1 MAPSRSSLPRHVTAA
16 VAQPIC
22 STLTSIIGL
31 VLLFLLTLFFLSS
44 QSTTTNLVSSALR
57 MPPTPVT
64 NAIAAVATG
73 AVIVTDAPSSSSSC
87 DCVACNHLL
96 VTAKLPVPL
105 SWSSSPNGCECNSCT
120 ALIRISLRVLG
131 GVRDIPIVTAPL
143 ETDFGNLHT
152 IVDSLSALI
161 SCDAKATSL
170 STLCNDMN
178 INNNIENVKRGG
190 VSGGGDVP
198 VAIIETA
205 TPLLPPTPSSSLPT
219 ALCPKV
225 VPCPLCPKQII
236 TAAAAAAA
244 ASSSSPLSSA
254 SSQGDVGHI
263 SPAWSAARDVRGNPA
278 LPCSIASAFGVSDTS
293 QCDPTKTIS
302 VPTRC
307 VVGRH
312 EDHWDFF
319 STLVRDTREPFAL
332 LRFVDG
338 ERMILQGV
346 AVGTSTQAFAEDK
359 WSFDGGESRLQKDML
374 EALHHHYGEPVFYAF
389 ATPQDDEHGLRWY
402 LERTEATCGQ
412 ITLANLWINSYYART
427 KALLLDIIQT
437 QASRV
442 VIIANHAGVNTYA
455 PCAMKGVEGEVLGC
469 IAVPDDA
476 VHTWEDDTAR
486 NALLDEAIGWVEKA
500 PPGTLFIM
508 CAGPLS
514 KPLVA
519 AMWARSRLHQIV
531 DFGSSLD
538 EVLKK
543 KVTRPY
549 MDPNS
554 PYSKG
559 VDPQWFCH
567 RGPNAVK
574 GFENYKA
581 LEDGNM
587 FEDSRCHTFSIPEG
601 E

>member
-1 MAPSRSSLPRHVTAA
+1 MAPRSLPTRHANV
-16 VAQPIC
+16 VVPPIC
-22 STLTSIIGL
+22 STLASIIGL
-31 VLLFLLTLFFLSS
+31 VLLFVLTLFFLSS
-44 QSTTTNLVSSALR
+44 QVTTNFVSSALR

-64 NAIAAVATG
+64 NALAAVSTG
-73 AVIVTDAPSSSSSC
+73 TAIVTDATSSSSSC
-87 DCVACNHLL
+87 DCVACNNLL
-96 VTAKLPVPL
+96 VTAKVPFPL
-105 SWSSSPNGCECNSCT
+105 SWTTSRNGCECNSCT

-131 GVRDIPIVTAPL
+131 GVRDLPIVTAPL
-143 ETDFGNLHT
+143 ETDFGDLHT

-161 SCDAKATSL
+161 SCDTQATSL
-170 STLCNDMN
+170 STLCNDIM
-178 INNNIENVKRGG
+178 NNNNEKRGG
-190 VSGGGDVP
+190 VSGVGDVP
-198 VAIIETA
+198 VAIIDTITPSLPSLPSSQTA
-205 TPLLPPTPSSSLPT
+205 PTVSCPQPVSCSSCTQRIVTLPPPPPPSSSLSS
-219 ALCPKV
+219 LQGEEV
-225 VPCPLCPKQII
+225 V
-236 TAAAAAAA
+236 A
-244 ASSSSPLSSA
+244 
-254 SSQGDVGHI
+254 VGHI
-263 SPAWSAARDVRGNPA
+263 SPSWSAARDVRGNPA
-278 LPCSIASAFGVSDTS
+278 PPCSIATAFGVDDAS

-359 WSFDGGESRLQKDML
+359 WSFDGGSSRLQTDML
-374 EALHHHYGEPVFYAF
+374 DALRHHYGEPVFYAF

-442 VIIANHAGVNTYA
+442 VIIANHIGVKTYA
-455 PCAMKGVEGEVLGC
+455 PCAMKGLEGEVLGC

-486 NALLDEAIGWVEKA
+486 NALLNEAIGWVDKA

-519 AMWARSRLHQIV
+519 AMWARSPLHQVV

-538 EVLKK
+538 EVLKQK
-543 KVTRPY
+543 ITRPY

-567 RGPNAVK
+567 RGPKAVK
-574 GFENYKA
+574 GFENYKP
-581 LEDGNM
+581 LDDGNM
-587 FEDSRCHTFSIPEG
+587 FEDSRCSTFSIPEG